1 MTYVRRH
8 RYWRWEWRHLDACKG
23 SSECGLTRCQ
33 ACKGVSS
40 GRKTWCIVQCVCE
53 REKES
58 FVRWQGS
65 GIAVAGWKLGYLH
78 IIMGKIERGYSLA
91 TWKSSGKDWVLLHV
105 MTKKT
110 FISSRG
116 SYPLPRK
123 GHSLVESFPCFS
135 LNQGVREKTRQSERS
150 AERRDRFQWPP
161 RCRSLLEITVFL
173 ISDNASESR
182 EQLP

>member
-91 TWKSSGKDWVLLHV
+91 IRKSDRNDWRMIHV
-105 MTKKT
+105 MLKRRT
-110 FISSRG
+110 
-116 SYPLPRK
+116 SYLHMVSILCKRK
-123 GHSLVESFPCFS
+123 IIGWVFPMLLVEP
-135 LNQGVREKTRQSERS
+135 RSEGKGQAKR
-150 AERRDRFQWPP
+150 
-161 RCRSLLEITVFL
+161 T
-173 ISDNASESR
+173 
-182 EQLP
+182 